1 MLTGAARRFRHASL
15 HRQLASLRQTGDQ
28 LRRNGG
34 DERNGFQQFRHGGIS
49 RQQQNTAAIGME
61 DQVADA
67 CKAGELQSGAR
78 DGKSFIVRI
87 MVQIE
92 FHAVF
97 LLGGYFG
104 IWTSFSS
111 HSPNGSS
118 KRFIWL
124 VM

>member
-1 MLTGAARRFRHASL
+1 MNSTVFSFLDSELSLYMAPSPRGTPLT
-15 HRQLASLRQTGDQ
+15 TDQ
-28 LRRNGG
+28 Y
-34 DERNGFQQFRHGGIS
+34 QI
-49 RQQQNTAAIGME
+49 NTAAVGME
-61 DQVADA
+61 DQVADT
-67 CKAGELQSGAR
+67 CKAGELQSGAG